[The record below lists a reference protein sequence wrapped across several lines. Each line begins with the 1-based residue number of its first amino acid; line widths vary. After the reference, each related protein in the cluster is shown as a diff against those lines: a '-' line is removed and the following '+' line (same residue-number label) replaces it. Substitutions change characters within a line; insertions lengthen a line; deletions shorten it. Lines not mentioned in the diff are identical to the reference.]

1 MQRRGPGGRIL
12 LGFIVLV
19 ILVGTNL
26 VAIRYSNREL
36 PPFWNAGFRF
46 ALAAAI
52 FAVLV
57 AARRPSRPTRRQ
69 AIGGTIYGLFAF
81 AGFFAF
87 VYFGLVKA
95 PAAIGQTVLAMN
107 PLVTMFLAAGL
118 GMERLRPPAVAGA
131 LVSLAGIVIAFSA
144 AASLAV
150 PLTSLLA
157 FLVATT
163 LFAAGTIVARS
174 NRGAEPLTQ
183 NLLATA
189 VGAAILLPIS
199 IALGESWRLPGDPG
213 TWLAFVYL
221 VVPGTIGVFLLLL
234 WLLRN
239 WTATAVSYQF
249 VLAPIVSITL
259 AATLLGEAVG
269 PSALIGAVLV
279 IGGVYFGAMHGA

>member
-1 MQRRGPGGRIL
+1 MQSRGPGGRVL

-26 VAIRYSNREL
+26 VAIRFSDREL

-57 AARRPSRPTRRQ
+57 AARRPGLPTRRQ
-69 AIGGTIYGLFAF
+69 VVGGLVYGLFAF

-87 VYFGLVKA
+87 IYLGLVRA
-95 PAAIGQTVLAMN
+95 PAAIGQTVLALN
-107 PLVTMFLAAGL
+107 PLVTMFLAAAL
-118 GMERLRPPAVAGA
+118 GMERIRPRAVGGA

-163 LFAAGTIVARS
+163 LFASGAIVARRL
-174 NRGAEPLTQ
+174 RGAEPLTQ
-183 NLLATA
+183 NLLATT

-199 IALGESWRLPGDPG
+199 LALGEAWKLPADAG

-279 IGGVYFGAMHGA
+279 IAGVYVGAMHGV

>member
-1 MQRRGPGGRIL
+1 MQRPGPGGRVL
-12 LGFIVLV
+12 LGFVVLV
-19 ILVGTNL
+19 VLVGTNL
-26 VAIRYSNREL
+26 VAIRFSNREL

-52 FAVLV
+52 FAALV
-57 AARRPSRPTRRQ
+57 AIRRPGRPTRRQ
-69 AIGGTIYGLFAF
+69 LVGGAIYGLFAF

-87 VYFGLVKA
+87 VYLGLVKA
-95 PAAIGQTVLAMN
+95 PAAIGQTVLALN
-107 PLVTMFLAAGL
+107 PLVTMFLAAAL
-118 GMERLRPPAVAGA
+118 GMERIRPRAVGGA

-144 AASLAV
+144 ATALAV

-163 LFAAGTIVARS
+163 LFASGALVARRL
-174 NRGAEPLTQ
+174 RGAEPLTQ
-183 NLLATA
+183 NLLATT

-199 IALGESWRLPGDPG
+199 VALGESWRLPADAG

-269 PSALIGAVLV
+269 PSAIVGAVLV
-279 IGGVYFGAMHGA
+279 IGGVYLGAMHGA